1 MSFLDLGAL
10 LTLFA
15 HVWLPFLGFLWG
27 WGRACDVVCTVTW
40 DWLDKCQCVSNVSTI
55 TQLAISFKAFF
66 VFPKVSEP
74 VICFKHWWRMRYR
87 KRSKRKRRRKALW
100 RRGKRKWRRR
110 KKRWRRRT
118 GVEDNPLSLTRNR
131 RGLADLSYPSSPP
144 PDTGHQEA
152 LRLQWAPGTHV
163 GEGGLFWIGTHPPFV
178 TKLTIFNSLHRLY
191 ARYLPIWFLI
201 QRSSNLN
208 ESTERQFSASQPLH
222 DFISIYKECST
233 DLTRCYNIR
242 NGSTFEIRN
251 SCFVC
256 SGNYCPSTICVTS
269 RYYLASFRL
278 QGPLLSTHI
287 AYSLN
292 TQEGHNKHTE
302 RGHRHDSSTLS
313 QLGAF

>member
-131 RGLADLSYPSSPP
+131 RGLTSLTPP
-144 PDTGHQEA
+144 PLVRDGPQFFKPHPSPY
-152 LRLQWAPGTHV
+152 LRTPLMNG
-163 GEGGLFWIGTHPPFV
+163 PFP
-178 TKLTIFNSLHRLY
+178 KS
-191 ARYLPIWFLI
+191 
-201 QRSSNLN
+201 
-208 ESTERQFSASQPLH
+208 
-222 DFISIYKECST
+222 
-233 DLTRCYNIR
+233 
-242 NGSTFEIRN
+242 
-251 SCFVC
+251 
-256 SGNYCPSTICVTS
+256 
-269 RYYLASFRL
+269 
-278 QGPLLSTHI
+278 
-287 AYSLN
+287 
-292 TQEGHNKHTE
+292 
-302 RGHRHDSSTLS
+302 
-313 QLGAF
+313 